1 MSNAT
6 VIQRRHLMALNRVLV
21 PLLACLTTLFVLLPG
36 LSGLS
41 AKGVNYYWLRVDY
54 GGGGGGHGGN
64 GGNGTLNFTSDV
76 VVREVTLRA
85 GVAAASASGSEGGLG
100 TGTGIGSQMQDETG
114 VWDLGAFGACQHVAV
129 GDLSRCEVVNL
140 DDHHTLPPPHWGKV
154 RDVLAFHL
162 AAATT
167 FFLTACLSSALFH
180 FPESYFTKRWGT
192 LIPLLNALSSPAI
205 VMISDLCVAHSI
217 EITQEVQGVQRL
229 GVYWLGTASFPLSI
243 LWCLCIQ
250 LEGAR
255 KRLEAG
261 DAKLIIE
268 ERKNHDDDDD
278 DDDGWADKAGKA
290 IWRAWPWNRDDEDDQ
305 AKKARVRNE
314 KHRSSS
320 SKYKGK
326 VKAVKK
332 GVENRSKRKEEV

>member
-21 PLLACLTTLFVLLPG
+21 PLLACLTTLFILLPG

-85 GVAAASASGSEGGLG
+85 GLAAASASGSGGGLE
-100 TGTGIGSQMQDETG
+100 TGTGIGSQMQAETG

-129 GDLSRCEVVNL
+129 GDLS
-140 DDHHTLPPPHWGKV
+140 
-154 RDVLAFHL
+154 
-162 AAATT
+162 
-167 FFLTACLSSALFH
+167 
-180 FPESYFTKRWGT
+180 
-192 LIPLLNALSSPAI
+192 
-205 VMISDLCVAHSI
+205 
-217 EITQEVQGVQRL
+217 
-229 GVYWLGTASFPLSI
+229 GTASFPLSI
-243 LWCLCIQ
+243 LWCLSIQ